1 MYEASGKQESSKY
14 STKEGLKSRVTTI
27 DENVMESLINSIRKN
42 GYGKRFNPRI
52 YKTLGFELDEKKW
65 IETISK
71 LHQKY
76 LAVQTASTE

>member
-1 MYEASGKQESSKY
+1 
-14 STKEGLKSRVTTI
+14 
-27 DENVMESLINSIRKN
+27 MESLINSIRKN